1 MSDGIPTGK
10 TYLWIASKWAAIIA
24 IAIPLCGVVFIA
36 AGAIAGFLAIFLLIV
51 WFCRDSIAM
60 GKRAR
65 RGIKQGYAP
74 SKLP

>member
-1 MSDGIPTGK
+1 MNDGIPTGK
-10 TYLWIASKWAAIIA
+10 TYLWIALKWGAIIT
-24 IAIPLCGVVFIA
+24 IAIPLCGAVFMS

-51 WFCRDSIAM
+51 WFCRDSIAI

-74 SKLP
+74 SKPP